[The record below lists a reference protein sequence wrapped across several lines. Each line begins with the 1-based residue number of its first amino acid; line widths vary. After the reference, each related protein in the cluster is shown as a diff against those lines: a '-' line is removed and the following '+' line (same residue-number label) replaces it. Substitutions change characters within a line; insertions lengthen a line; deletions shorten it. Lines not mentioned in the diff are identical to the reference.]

1 MFKVIGVLAWVRV
14 CMCVC
19 MCIMFITFLFVYKYM
34 GFMFAC
40 IHLGIVFTSERVRV
54 FI

>member
-19 MCIMFITFLFVYKYM
+19 MCMFITFLFVYKYM
-34 GFMFAC
+34 EFMFAC
-40 IHLGIVFTSERVRV
+40 IDLGIVFTSEHVRV

>member
-19 MCIMFITFLFVYKYM
+19 MCMFITFLFVYKYM

-40 IHLGIVFTSERVRV
+40 IYLGIVFTRGNVRV

>member
-14 CMCVC
+14 CMFVY
-19 MCIMFITFLFVYKYM
+19 MCMFITFLFVYKYM

-40 IHLGIVFTSERVRV
+40 IYLGIVFTNEHVRV